1 MNDYHE
7 NQGSDENAG
16 TAAHH
21 EMSWPYGNRSPHGTN
36 GNSPDG
42 DVGVADYYRR
52 KPKRSTSTLVALA
65 PHVLLLARCEGAPET
80 ARYFSERLKVNVTEK
95 MVKTLKY
102 KVSRGLLVVTREELE
117 AAALSHPITAAR
129 MIREPA
135 ICDPQHYRA
144 AITPEAEDEDAAEVK
159 KTSVK
164 KAAKKAAAK
173 KSVARSTKTAEAKTT
188 NTPAAQAELPP
199 PTPVAVGKPSPLP
212 PARNGAK
219 GLVPI
224 VSDEEAEEN
233 NRLLE
238 EAARRLRGES

>member
-1 MNDYHE
+1 
-7 NQGSDENAG
+7 
-16 TAAHH
+16 
-21 EMSWPYGNRSPHGTN
+21 
-36 GNSPDG
+36 
-42 DVGVADYYRR
+42 VGVADYYRR

-80 ARYFSERLKVNVTEK
+80 ARYFTERLGVNVTEK
-95 MVKTLKY
+95 MVKTLKF
-102 KVSRGLLVVTREELE
+102 KVARGLLVVTREELE

-144 AITPEAEDEDAAEVK
+144 AITPEHEDDGAEGEVK
-159 KTSVK
+159 KTPVK
-164 KAAKKAAAK
+164 KAAKKPAAK

-188 NTPAAQAELPP
+188 DTPAAQAELTP
-199 PTPVAVGKPSPLP
+199 PTPSAGKPPPSP
-212 PARNGAK
+212 PARNGTK
-219 GLVPI
+219 GMRQI

-238 EAARRLRGES
+238 EAARRLRGEA